1 MCECLEYDDGS
12 RHLCECCGTHYSQL
26 EREAAAWRE
35 VVEVVNKGMKY
46 HATGCAVVMLV
57 ETYLRKESGNDKRT
71 GK

>member
-1 MCECLEYDDGS
+1 MALSERI
-12 RHLCECCGTHYSQL
+12 RHETETKRLARLAQL

-57 ETYLRKESGNDKRT
+57 ETYLRKESGNDKR
-71 GK
+71 